1 MINYYQNCILGHISE
16 ITNDHDACYIDGIF
30 IHGQSHQ
37 FIYASMLAVDGFE
50 VRYHS
55 QIEMKE
61 NSSGGGRKEGWKDDG
76 GGREGSA
83 SVENQQI
90 YEEVEIYV

>member
-1 MINYYQNCILGHISE
+1 
-16 ITNDHDACYIDGIF
+16 
-30 IHGQSHQ
+30 
-37 FIYASMLAVDGFE
+37 MLAVDGFE

-55 QIEMKE
+55 QIEMKQS
-61 NSSGGGRKEGWKDDG
+61 SSGGGRKERWKDDG

-83 SVENQQI
+83 SVEKQQI